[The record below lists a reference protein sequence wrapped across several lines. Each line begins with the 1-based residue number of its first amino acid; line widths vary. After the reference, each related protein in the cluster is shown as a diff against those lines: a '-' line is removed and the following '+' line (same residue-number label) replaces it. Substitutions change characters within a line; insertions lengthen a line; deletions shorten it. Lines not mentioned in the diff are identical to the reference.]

1 MTSYIHVHVQLK
13 KSLAQASSVAITT
26 DGATMK
32 NTGDSYIAIT
42 GHWITPGWKLV
53 SAVLGVKISD
63 GKVVCV
69 CVLVCV
75 CLCKHWHVVLVV
87 VHVFVCAVRA

>member
-1 MTSYIHVHVQLK
+1 MTSYIYIYMHVQLK

-42 GHWITPGWKLV
+42 GHWITPGWKLI

-63 GKVVCV
+63 GKVVCACVCAFVYLCVLV
-69 CVLVCV
+69 CVLVCLL
-75 CLCKHWHVVLVV
+75 LCMACFL
-87 VHVFVCAVRA
+87 

>member
-1 MTSYIHVHVQLK
+1 M
-13 KSLAQASSVAITT
+13 AITT

-42 GHWITPGWKLV
+42 GHWITPGWKLI

-63 GKVVCV
+63 GKVVCSCVCAFVYLRVLV
-69 CVLVCV
+69 CVLVCLL
-75 CLCKHWHVVLVV
+75 LCMACFL
-87 VHVFVCAVRA
+87 